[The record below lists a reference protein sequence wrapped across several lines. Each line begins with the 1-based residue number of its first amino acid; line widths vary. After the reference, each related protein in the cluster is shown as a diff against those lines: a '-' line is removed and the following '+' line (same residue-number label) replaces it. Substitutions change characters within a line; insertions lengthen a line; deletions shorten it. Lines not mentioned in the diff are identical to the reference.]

1 MLPLA
6 IHGKRAVAAAQEAV
20 RTQRRIGILLQK
32 DDSEEPGS
40 DALHRVGTIASILR
54 FVTAPDGTH
63 HVICQGEERFAVL
76 GGDAETIKARFAAS
90 EETLEPLSVTLKNA
104 VGALAGPDRTIEV
117 SDLEVG
123 ILEDRGSRRTFARL
137 NDEQVS
143 ELLR

>member
-1 MLPLA
+1 
-6 IHGKRAVAAAQEAV
+6 
-20 RTQRRIGILLQK
+20 
-32 DDSEEPGS
+32 
-40 DALHRVGTIASILR
+40 
-54 FVTAPDGTH
+54 
-63 HVICQGEERFAVL
+63 
-76 GGDAETIKARFAAS
+76 
-90 EETLEPLSVTLKNA
+90 LKNA